1 MKNKIILISICFFL
15 FSGIFINCNQNIK
28 AKEKE
33 CEKALIHITKCM
45 TSQVKNKIYFDNWEN
60 VCNEI
65 VADSIISLSCNEV
78 KRLYFEEKNEK

>member
-1 MKNKIILISICFFL
+1 MKNKIILFSICFFL
-15 FSGIFINCNQNIK
+15 LSGIFINCNQNIK
-28 AKEKE
+28 TKEKE
-33 CEKALIHITKCM
+33 CDKALKHITKCM

-65 VADSIISLSCNEV
+65 VADSIISLSCSEV